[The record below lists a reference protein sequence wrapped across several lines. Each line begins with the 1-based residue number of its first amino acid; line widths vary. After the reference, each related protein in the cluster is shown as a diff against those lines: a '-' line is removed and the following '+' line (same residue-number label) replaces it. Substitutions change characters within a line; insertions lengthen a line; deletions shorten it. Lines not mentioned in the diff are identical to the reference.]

1 MCYRGEMSFDIDNKE
16 YILSLQ
22 FGVAIWNS
30 LERLLEKNIDKKII

>member
-22 FGVAIWNS
+22 FGVAIWNGW
-30 LERLLEKNIDKKII
+30 DG